1 MDDDVETD
9 EEILALNVSSVLNT
23 LNESIQEF
31 TVDKKGKKTNK
42 KFRKTL
48 VRNYENKELYSGK
61 IIEID
66 Y

>member
-9 EEILALNVSSVLNT
+9 EEVLERNTSDVLNT

-31 TVDKKGKKTNK
+31 TTDAKGKKTNK
-42 KFRKTL
+42 TFRKKL
-48 VRNYENKELYSGK
+48 VRNYENKQIYSRK
-61 IIEID
+61 FIEID